1 MPITVTAPAGC
12 LTPAGER
19 EILPRLTATLLDAAG
34 ARGNPFLTSIVGGT
48 VNILDPEA
56 VFAGGTNRPLL
67 LIELKLPAVA
77 LADSESQAAFIEN
90 ATHVAESLTSEGHRR
105 DDIWINILHAQDGAW
120 GLGGKAYSN
129 NALMA
134 AAGAEAADATGQH

>member
-1 MPITVTAPAGC
+1 MPITVTAPSGC
-12 LTPAGER
+12 LTPTGER
-19 EILPRLTATLLDAAG
+19 EILPRLTAALLDAAG
-34 ARGNPFLTSIVGGT
+34 ATGNPFLTSIVGGT

-56 VFAGGTNRPLL
+56 VFAGGMNRPLL

-90 ATHVAESLTSEGHRR
+90 ATRVAESLTSDGHGREE
-105 DDIWINILHAQDGAW
+105 IWINILHARDGAW

-129 NALMA
+129 DALLA
-134 AAGAEAADATGQH
+134 AAGAQTADATE